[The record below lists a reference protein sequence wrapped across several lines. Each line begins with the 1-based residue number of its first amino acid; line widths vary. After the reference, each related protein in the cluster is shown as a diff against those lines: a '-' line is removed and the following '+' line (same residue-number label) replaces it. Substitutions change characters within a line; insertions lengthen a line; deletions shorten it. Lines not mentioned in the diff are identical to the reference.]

1 MKSWISYCPSLVPVL
16 IVTAATDYADACFGL
31 SLRKRTRVVPESEA
45 VNSACFPACVAA
57 AAHRD
62 QPRQDRKGYL
72 RRRPAAEVEPD
83 RALDP
88 RDHLP
93 GHPLGAKRLEV
104 MAGVAPAPDQADEAG
119 VGKRTR
125 LERLDQVGRVVV
137 GVHDV

>member
-45 VNSACFPACVAA
+45 VNSACFPACAAA

-62 QPRQDRKGYL
+62 QPGQD
-72 RRRPAAEVEPD
+72 
-83 RALDP
+83 LDP

-119 VGKRTR
+119 VARQHR